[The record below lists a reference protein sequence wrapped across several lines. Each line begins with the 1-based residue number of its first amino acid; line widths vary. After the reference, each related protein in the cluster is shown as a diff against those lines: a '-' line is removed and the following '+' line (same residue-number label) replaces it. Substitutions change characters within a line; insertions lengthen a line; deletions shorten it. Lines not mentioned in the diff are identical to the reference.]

1 MQENKQ
7 IVWKKYFD
15 EEFLEYDVDF
25 YDNLG
30 NIITTKEK
38 KKIFRYPFLVV
49 NTWVSKILSEEP
61 KIMLLNKEFDLN
73 IDFRKLV
80 TSFLAYGKV
89 IVVPYF
95 QEEELKIKILQIDD
109 VNFITQN
116 DKLKSLSYYEKR
128 KFFVNDNWEEKK
140 VYCKWTNNN
149 LQTLYTESIDDKI
162 IEENT
167 ITINGFDF
175 MPPFIINCSN
185 TTNNGVP
192 VYATATGVID
202 DLNRNDLEM
211 IFDRELSRKEVLVPS
226 NMIADSVKEWKKYSD
241 PNDFRTLNKLAYVN
255 NSRKYR
261 IMPGTSGEDQ
271 KPIYVDGK
279 FNPETYSSNR
289 NQLLHLLSLHCGFG
303 SRFLSYDSDSGI
315 KTATEVVSEKSE
327 LFQNKK
333 MHDKTL
339 KESIIN
345 IIKAFGQLQAI
356 EIKNDDIEILFS
368 DNIIVDDEKKK
379 EEAFELFKVGVI
391 DQRTLLEFYKFS
403 DEKINEIM
411 SLNSDIQGG

>member
-61 KIMLLNKEFDLN
+61 KIMLLGKKFDLK

-80 TSFLAYGKV
+80 ASFLAYGK
-89 IVVPYF
+89 IIIVPYF
-95 QEEELKIKILQIDD
+95 QEEELKIKILQIED
-109 VNFITQN
+109 VDFILQN

-128 KFFVNDNWEEKK
+128 KIFVNGNWEEIN
-140 VYCKWTNNN
+140 VYCKWTNEN
-149 LQTLYTESIDDKI
+149 LQTMYTESIDDKV

-167 ITINGFDF
+167 MMINGFDF

-185 TTNNGVP
+185 TTNNGIP

-226 NMIADSVKEWKKYSD
+226 NMIADSVKDWKKYSD
-241 PNDFRTLNKLAYVN
+241 PNDFRSLNKLAYVN

-261 IMPGTSGEDQ
+261 IMPGTSGENQ

-303 SRFLSYDSDSGI
+303 SRYLSYDSGSGV
-315 KTATEVVSEKSE
+315 KTATEVISEKSE

-339 KESIIN
+339 KESIVN
-345 IIKAFGQLQAI
+345 IIKAFGQLQAV
-356 EIKNDDIEILFS
+356 EIKEEDIEIIFS

-379 EEAFELFKVGVI
+379 EEAFALFQAGVI